1 MHNSIARQDPTSP
14 EQQVASSSQLSWDY
28 IHSMTPYG
36 VEDPFDLFRSAVL
49 LMLSPI
55 FLGTS
60 SLAALE
66 IEKSLT

>member
-1 MHNSIARQDPTSP
+1 MHNSIAHRDPTSP

-28 IHSMTPYG
+28 IQRMTPYG